1 MENKIEELNNR
12 ANVTF
17 SAKEKLK
24 FNDTIIEITDN
35 KELKI
40 NDLTDDKQNEISSQ
54 TNYDGEITES
64 EYQNR

>member
-1 MENKIEELNNR
+1 MENKIEEINNR

-54 TNYDGEITES
+54 TNYDGEITEF